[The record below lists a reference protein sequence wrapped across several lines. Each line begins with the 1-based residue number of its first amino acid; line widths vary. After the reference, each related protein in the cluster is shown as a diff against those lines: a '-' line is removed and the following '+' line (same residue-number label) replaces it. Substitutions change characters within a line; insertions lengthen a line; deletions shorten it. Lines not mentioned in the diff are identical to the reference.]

1 MIHVH
6 VLTLEKQHSCPTTF
20 TPQNPNALCMNTW
33 PLKLPQC
40 TVGKY
45 AIHGVSGP
53 WRVWELTLQIQ
64 APDPEIRDVLLEGLG
79 LRRRGTNTDDAPDP
93 DQTNGTEIL
102 IHLPHFMT
110 PM

>member
-1 MIHVH
+1 MAVPP
-6 VLTLEKQHSCPTTF
+6 KHSIYAYID
-20 TPQNPNALCMNTW
+20 PQNHPN
-33 PLKLPQC
+33 
-40 TVGKY
+40 VGKY